1 MQYPKMVYLK
11 AQDTSEGVK
20 VYKIVQ
26 DSTEESQAIQDGYVT
41 DWRECT
47 IEATEPRKRA
57 RAKQLEQQKLFEE
70 QQAQA
75 QAQSETSGG
84 LF

>member
-1 MQYPKMVYLK
+1 MEFPKMVYLK

-20 VYKIVQ
+20 VFKIVQ
-26 DSTEESQAIQDGYVT
+26 DPTEESQAIQDGYVT

-57 RAKQLEQQKLFEE
+57 KAKQLEQQRLFEE

-75 QAQSETSGG
+75 QAEQSSGG